1 MANRPWAPEG
11 EEELLEL
18 RASGDQI
25 QSEKPQRSAEQQQ
38 A

>member
-1 MANRPWAPEG
+1 MANRLPEG

-25 QSEKPQRSAEQQQ
+25 QREKPQRSAEPQR